1 MSKFIEKVKKYMP
14 TKRKWIQLYSALL
27 HNAHLKGFVKGYFY
41 KGGAKNVCAPG
52 LNCYSCP
59 GASAACPLGSLQNSL
74 AKSDKSMLFYV
85 LGTLLLYGIL
95 FGRFICG
102 FLCPFG
108 FIQELLYKIKTPKLK
123 KSKVT
128 RMLSYLKYVILV
140 FLVILVP
147 VILLAPGFCKL
158 ICPAGTL
165 GGGIALVANP
175 ANSEMLGDLGIFFTW
190 KFVILVGCILG
201 SVFIFRFFCRF
212 LCPLGAIYGIF
223 NKFSVFGIRLEK
235 SKCVDCGLCHEKCK
249 MDIRHVAD
257 HECISCGEC
266 VSTCPTGAISW
277 KGSQIFLPKSE
288 IEALNDDTAAVLTSG
303 EEFPGMNEMSADTAA
318 TSSEVTENT
327 ADTPEESKASKPPRD
342 KRKRRGDIIRIVVG
356 TVMILALA
364 FILVYYNFIY
374 VEPTEDSALN
384 VGASVGYDLYD
395 NELTLIDGSKFSPGN
410 VKERVSIIY
419 MLGAETV
426 AELYGNDDGNAP
438 IDHLTELETLVND
451 VQFEGKTCVVVVY
464 YGSNTELA
472 SMIAEDFDDDILF
485 AVDEGGEYR
494 SLLGTDDG
502 LLTMIVDR
510 EGLVAKRSDK
520 AYSADDLRAIIDFAS
535 IPVGS
540 DEGKRAQSDTIE
552 IIDENGFTGD
562 TIDPS
567 VDNGKIRVVNF
578 WGTWCTG
585 CKEELPYFD
594 RVASDYADSVT
605 VIAIHSQSQFDVN
618 DASGYISQ
626 LYSDSSIIFGVDSWV
641 DPSNRGLGDY
651 YFTWMGGNVENNSY
665 PHTVII
671 DTNGIILKII
681 PNAVTESELRAY
693 VDEALARSAA

>member
-1 MSKFIEKVKKYMP
+1 MSKFIEKIKKYMP

-59 GASAACPLGSLQNSL
+59 GASASCPLGSLQNSL

-147 VILLAPGFCKL
+147 LILAAPGFCKL

-175 ANSEMLGDLGIFFTW
+175 ANSTMLGDLGVFFTW
-190 KFVILVGCILG
+190 KFVILVGCIVG

-235 SKCVDCGLCHEKCK
+235 SKCVECGLCHEKCK

-288 IEALNDDTAAVLTSG
+288 IEALNDDTAATLTAG
-303 EEFPGMNEMSADTAA
+303 EEYPGMNEAAAESASD
-318 TSSEVTENT
+318 N
-327 ADTPEESKASKPPRD
+327 SKKDAPKTKSDRTK
-342 KRKRRGDIIRIVVG
+342 KRNDIIRIVIG
-356 TVMILALA
+356 AVMVLALA

-374 VEPTEDSALN
+374 VEPTGGITAN
-384 VGASVGYDLYD
+384 VGADIGNDLYD
-395 NELTLIDGSKFSPGN
+395 DELTLLDGTKFSPGT
-410 VKERVSIIY
+410 VKERVSVIY
-419 MLGAETV
+419 MLGAESV
-426 AELYGNDDGNAP
+426 ADLYGEDDGNAP
-438 IDHLTELETLVND
+438 IDHLTELYILARDEVFGEKVTV
-451 VQFEGKTCVVVVY
+451 TVVY
-464 YGSNTELA
+464 YGSNTELVA
-472 SMIAEDFDDDILF
+472 MLADEFDGKMIF
-485 AVDEGGEYR
+485 ALDEGGAYR

-502 LLTMIVDR
+502 LMTLIADK
-510 EGLVAKRSDK
+510 EGLVTKRFDG
-520 AYSADDLRAIIDFAS
+520 AYSADQLMAIIDFAS

-552 IIDENGFTGD
+552 IIDEGGFTGD
-562 TIDPS
+562 VIDPAA
-567 VDNGKIRVVNF
+567 DNGKIRVVNF

-594 RVASDYADSVT
+594 RVATDYADSVT

-618 DASGYISQ
+618 DASGYIAQ
-626 LYSDSSIIFGVDSWV
+626 LYPDSNIIFGVDSWV
-641 DPSNRGLGDY
+641 DPSNTALGDY
-651 YFTWMGGNVENNSY
+651 YFTWMGGDVKNNAY
-665 PHTVII
+665 PHTVIL
-671 DTNGIILKII
+671 DTNGIIIKVI
-681 PNAVTESELRAY
+681 PNAVTEAELRAY
-693 VDEALARSAA
+693 VDEALERVAS